1 MAAQDIHTHTPNQ
14 GSSQMR
20 LGLLRCTLTG
30 AVALAALFAL
40 CWLGTAAGLTGSSHM
55 FVSLFTLAPVASA
68 AAFGIGLCWSFV
80 FGGVSGVLLAI
91 VYNAFSF
98 LARS

>member
-1 MAAQDIHTHTPNQ
+1 MAVQGVQDSNPGT
-14 GSSQMR
+14 SQIR
-20 LGLLRCTLTG
+20 LSISRCALTG
-30 AVALAALFAL
+30 AVALAALFGL

-55 FVSLFTLAPVASA
+55 FISLFTMAPIASG
-68 AAFGIGLCWSFV
+68 AAFGIGLCWSLV
-80 FGGVSGVLLAI
+80 FGGVSGALIAI

>member
-1 MAAQDIHTHTPNQ
+1 MAAQGIHVSNPAT
-14 GSSQMR
+14 SQMR

-30 AVALAALFAL
+30 AVALAALFTL

-55 FVSLFTLAPVASA
+55 FVSLFTLAPIASG

-80 FGGVSGVLLAI
+80 FGAVAGALIAM